1 MGVIL
6 GISNYTCLYWEDN
19 IMNRILIAEDER
31 RIAAFV
37 EKGLQKHG
45 FSTAIAT
52 NGEQAV
58 QMVQNKRFDLLLL
71 DIGLPIKD
79 GWAVLEE
86 LHDRGKQIPTIIVS
100 AREDVKEKIAIGQH
114 GINDYV
120 KKPFRFQDLL
130 TRVQENL
137 KVNSF
142 N

>member
-6 GISNYTCLYWEDN
+6 GVSKYNCLYLEGK

-58 QMVQNKRFDLLLL
+58 QMVQSEQFDLLLL

-86 LHDRGKQIPTIIVS
+86 LRDRGKQIPTIIVS
-100 AREDVKEKIAIGQH
+100 AREDVKENIAIGQYR
-114 GINDYV
+114 INDYL

-130 TRVQENL
+130 TRVIENL

-142 N
+142 A